1 MEGQRLGRQTPTTSV
16 ILPYTKT
23 YGAEAVSLYNKTGRT
38 AQEWQELLLYD
49 ILAVEEDTG
58 LYVHSKFGYAVP
70 RRNGKNE
77 VVSMRELWGLLK
89 GEKILH
95 TAHRVTTS
103 HSAFERLLT
112 LLNAAGY
119 QEKEDFKPLKQLGL
133 ETIEML
139 DGSGGKISFRT
150 RTSKGGLGEG
160 FDLLIIDEAQEYQDD
175 QETALKYVVSDSRN
189 PQTIF
194 CGTPPT
200 VVSTGTVF
208 TKLRNKTLQ
217 SGALN
222 TGWTEWS
229 VEHMTDPHDKEAWYE
244 TNPSLGTILTERKIM
259 DEIGDDE
266 TDFNIQRLGLW
277 IRYNQKSAIS
287 EKEWNA
293 LKVEQMPKLKSRI
306 FVGIKYGHT
315 GENVALSIAVKTA
328 EDNIFVECIDCRP
341 VRAGNTWI
349 IDFLRAADIQE
360 VVVDGAN
367 GQALLQEEIKDYQLK
382 LKPLLPTVK
391 QVIEANATFEQG
403 LFQQNIQHAGQPS
416 LCNVVSNCEKR
427 AIGSNGGFGYKTIQE
442 GLESALLDSII
453 YAYWACSK
461 AKKQKVK
468 QRISY

>member
-1 MEGQRLGRQTPTTSV
+1 MDEKRLGRQTPTTSV

-49 ILAVEEDTG
+49 ILAVEEDSG
-58 LYVHSKFGYAVP
+58 LYVHSKFGYSVP

-77 VVSMRELWGLLK
+77 VVSMREMWGLLR

-103 HSAFERLLT
+103 HSAFERLLS
-112 LLNAAGY
+112 LLAKAGY
-119 QEKEDFKPLKQLGL
+119 QEKEDYKPLKQLGL

-139 DGSGGKISFRT
+139 NGDGKISFRT

-175 QETALKYVVSDSRN
+175 QETALKYVVSDSQN
-189 PQTIF
+189 PQTLF

-208 TKLRNKTLQ
+208 TKLREKTLQ
-217 SGALN
+217 GETRN
-222 TGWTEWS
+222 TGWAEWS
-229 VEHMTDPHDKEAWYE
+229 VEHQSDPNDVDLWYE
-244 TNPSLGTILTERKIM
+244 TNPSMGTILTERKVA
-259 DEIGDDE
+259 DEIGDDAV
-266 TDFNIQRLGLW
+266 DFNIQRLGLW

-287 EKEWNA
+287 ENEWNA
-293 LKVEQMPKLKSRI
+293 LKVDRLPKLKGKL

-315 GENVALSIAVKTA
+315 GENVALAVAVKTA
-328 EDNIFVECIDCRP
+328 DENIFVECIDCRP
-341 VRAGNTWI
+341 IRAGNQWI
-349 IDFLRAADIQE
+349 IDFLRVADIQE
-360 VVVDGAN
+360 VVIDGAN
-367 GQALLQEEIKDYQLK
+367 GQALLQEEIKDFK
-382 LKPLLPTVK
+382 LKIKPVLPTVK
-391 QVIEANATFEQG
+391 QVIEANAAFEQG
-403 LFQQNIQHAGQPS
+403 LFQRSIQHAGQPS

-427 AIGSNGGFGYKTIQE
+427 AIGSNGGFGYRSIKE
-442 GLESALLDSII
+442 NAESALLDSVI
-453 YAYWACSK
+453 YAFWACSK
-461 AKKQKVK
+461 AKKEKVK

>member
-1 MEGQRLGRQTPTTSV
+1 MDGKRLGRQTPTTSV

-49 ILAVEEDTG
+49 ILAVEEDSG
-58 LYVHSKFGYAVP
+58 LYVHSKFGYSVP

-77 VVSMRELWGLLK
+77 VVSMREMWGLLR

-103 HSAFERLLT
+103 HSAFERLLS
-112 LLNAAGY
+112 LLAKAGY
-119 QEKEDFKPLKQLGL
+119 QEKEDYKPLKQLGL

-139 DGSGGKISFRT
+139 NGDGKISFRT

-175 QETALKYVVSDSRN
+175 QETALKYVVSDSQN
-189 PQTIF
+189 PQTLF

-208 TKLRNKTLQ
+208 TKLREKTLQ
-217 SGALN
+217 GETRN
-222 TGWTEWS
+222 TGWAEWS
-229 VEHMTDPHDKEAWYE
+229 VEHQSDPNDVDLWYE
-244 TNPSLGTILTERKIM
+244 TNPSMGTILTERKVA
-259 DEIGDDE
+259 DEIGDDAV
-266 TDFNIQRLGLW
+266 DFNIQRLGLW

-287 EKEWNA
+287 ENEWNA
-293 LKVEQMPKLKSRI
+293 LKVDRLPKLKGKL

-315 GENVALSIAVKTA
+315 GENVALAVAVKTA
-328 EDNIFVECIDCRP
+328 DENIFVECIDCRP
-341 VRAGNTWI
+341 IRAGNQWI
-349 IDFLRAADIQE
+349 IDFLRVADIQE
-360 VVVDGAN
+360 VVIDGAN
-367 GQALLQEEIKDYQLK
+367 GQALLQEEIKDFK
-382 LKPLLPTVK
+382 LKIKPVLPTVK
-391 QVIEANATFEQG
+391 QVIEANAAFEQG
-403 LFQQNIQHAGQPS
+403 LFQRSIQHAGQPS

-427 AIGSNGGFGYKTIQE
+427 AIGSNGGFGYRSIKE
-442 GLESALLDSII
+442 NAESALLDSVI
-453 YAYWACSK
+453 YAFWACSK
-461 AKKQKVK
+461 AKKEKVK